1 MASLPLVGITA
12 LADRSPCST
21 CQAGQQDY
29 SKTCARL
36 SHKCAGHRSGPRC
49 PARQS
54 TLEVVSSKMSVRE
67 MFDCLLQHGC
77 TDLSSQMD
85 LSEQPSMAIAGGGF
99 GDVYLGRLQDGT
111 GVAIKAVRNH
121 ILAQATMSKARKRA
135 MRELY
140 VWSRVKHQNVQELIG
155 IVMFQGRLG
164 MVSPWMENGN
174 LAEYVQRYPGVD
186 RYELCTQ
193 VAKGVS
199 YLHSI
204 DLIHGDLKACNVLI
218 SSEGIAKLSDFD
230 HSILS
235 NCTLGFTETTNF
247 GGGTL
252 RWMAPELL
260 LRQENDTTPLEKT
273 KQSDV
278 YALGMT
284 MLETITGRI
293 PYVEYRFDAAVIRAL
308 DRKQPPN
315 RPEELSTRDTQ
326 GDWAWSLLR
335 TCWEHDPA
343 MRPLASLVHT
353 LLEGFCSS
361 QVTEDIL
368 FTLQK
373 AEAWQ
378 EWPELPTLWV

>member
-1 MASLPLVGITA
+1 
-12 LADRSPCST
+12 
-21 CQAGQQDY
+21 
-29 SKTCARL
+29 
-36 SHKCAGHRSGPRC
+36 
-49 PARQS
+49 
-54 TLEVVSSKMSVRE
+54 
-67 MFDCLLQHGC
+67 
-77 TDLSSQMD
+77 
-85 LSEQPSMAIAGGGF
+85 
-99 GDVYLGRLQDGT
+99 
-111 GVAIKAVRNH
+111 
-121 ILAQATMSKARKRA
+121 
-135 MRELY
+135 
-140 VWSRVKHQNVQELIG
+140 
-155 IVMFQGRLG
+155 
-164 MVSPWMENGN
+164 
-174 LAEYVQRYPGVD
+174 
-186 RYELCTQ
+186 
-193 VAKGVS
+193 
-199 YLHSI
+199 
-204 DLIHGDLKACNVLI
+204 
-218 SSEGIAKLSDFD
+218 
-230 HSILS
+230 
-235 NCTLGFTETTNF
+235 
-247 GGGTL
+247 
-252 RWMAPELL
+252 MAPELL
-260 LRQENDTTPLEKT
+260 LRQENDTAPLEKT